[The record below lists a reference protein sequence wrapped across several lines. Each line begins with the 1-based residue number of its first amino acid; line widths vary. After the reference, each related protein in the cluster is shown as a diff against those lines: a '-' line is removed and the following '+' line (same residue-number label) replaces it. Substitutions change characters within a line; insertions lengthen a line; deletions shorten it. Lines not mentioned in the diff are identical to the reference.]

1 MKINRGGQTVNG
13 NPEKISKKIISFGD
27 SSGTAH
33 IFIPLLIL
41 FVLLLGFI
49 VYLAVSPGPIPDFK
63 PQTDT
68 SSQFLIDTNP
78 QSISNSPFV
87 TSKWILIL
95 LAAFGALQT
104 FPVLLAS
111 HRAKRKRLNQKQT
124 KEIIFLCEIPMYLGL
139 LGSLLGVCLTQFM
152 TGTLTAPLA
161 YISTIT
167 GILLYIFAKFTIVVP
182 LPDAAT
188 PNNTVEE
195 V

>member
-1 MKINRGGQTVNG
+1 VTG
-13 NPEKISKKIISFGD
+13 NPEKVSKKIISFGD
-27 SSGTAH
+27 SSGNAH

-49 VYLAVSPGPIPDFK
+49 VYLAVSPGPISDFK

-68 SSQFLIDTNP
+68 RSQFLIDTNP

-95 LAAFGALQT
+95 LATFGALQT

-167 GILLYIFAKFTIVVP
+167 GILLYIFAKYKIVVP

>member
-1 MKINRGGQTVNG
+1 MTNNTDSVD
-13 NPEKISKKIISFGD
+13 KKITPTGT

-49 VYLAVSPGPIPDFK
+49 GYLAISPEPVYDFK
-63 PQTDT
+63 PQPDT
-68 SSQFLIDTNP
+68 KSQFLIDTNP
-78 QSISNSPFV
+78 QSTNNSPFV

-104 FPVLLAS
+104 FPILFAS
-111 HRAKRKRLNQKQT
+111 QKAKREHLNQKQT
-124 KEIIFLCEIPMYLGL
+124 KEIIFLCEMPMYLGL

-152 TGTLTAPLA
+152 TGTLSAPLA

-167 GILLYIFAKFTIVVP
+167 GILLHLFAKYMIVVP
-182 LPDAAT
+182 LPET
-188 PNNTVEE
+188 STSGIVEE

>member
-1 MKINRGGQTVNG
+1 MTD
-13 NPEKISKKIISFGD
+13 NPENINKKIMSPGAD
-27 SSGTAH
+27 SGTAH
-33 IFIPLLIL
+33 IFMPLLIL

-49 VYLAVSPGPIPDFK
+49 VYLAVSPGPISDFK
-63 PQTDT
+63 PQPDT
-68 SSQFLIDTNP
+68 NTKSQFLTDTNP
-78 QSISNSPFV
+78 QSINNSPFV
-87 TSKWILIL
+87 TSKLILIL

-124 KEIIFLCEIPMYLGL
+124 KEIIFLCEMPMYLGL
-139 LGSLLGVCLTQFM
+139 LGSLLGLCLTQFM

-167 GILLYIFAKFTIVVP
+167 GILLHLFAKFTIIVP
-182 LPDAAT
+182 LPEASTSGIID
-188 PNNTVEE
+188 E

>member
-1 MKINRGGQTVNG
+1 MIDNTDNFY
-13 NPEKISKKIISFGD
+13 KKIMSPD
-27 SSGTAH
+27 TSPGTAH

-49 VYLAVSPGPIPDFK
+49 GYLAISPGPISDFK
-63 PQTDT
+63 PPSDT
-68 SSQFLIDTNP
+68 KSQFLIDTNP
-78 QSISNSPFV
+78 QSTNNSPFV

-104 FPVLLAS
+104 FPILKAS
-111 HRAKRKRLNQKQT
+111 QKAKRKHLNQKQR
-124 KEIIFLCEIPMYLGL
+124 KEIIFLCEMPMYLGL

-152 TGTLTAPLA
+152 TGTLSAPLA

-167 GILLYIFAKFTIVVP
+167 GILLHLFAKFMIIVP
-182 LPDAAT
+182 LPEMSTSGIVD
-188 PNNTVEE
+188 E

>member
-1 MKINRGGQTVNG
+1 MINNTDNIGKEMTPTGTRT
-13 NPEKISKKIISFGD
+13 
-27 SSGTAH
+27 GTAK

-49 VYLAVSPGPIPDFK
+49 GYLSISPGPVFDFR
-63 PQTDT
+63 PQSDT
-68 SSQFLIDTNP
+68 KSQFLIDTNP
-78 QSISNSPFV
+78 QSTNNSTLF

-95 LAAFGALQT
+95 IAAFGALQT
-104 FPVLLAS
+104 FPILFAS
-111 HRAKRKRLNQKQT
+111 QKAKKKHLNQHQT

-152 TGTLTAPLA
+152 TGTLSAPLA

-167 GILLYIFAKFTIVVP
+167 GILLHLFAKYMIIVP
-182 LPDAAT
+182 LPETST
-188 PNNTVEE
+188 PVVVEE

>member
-1 MKINRGGQTVNG
+1 VTNNTDNVDKRMTPTGT
-13 NPEKISKKIISFGD
+13 D
-27 SSGTAH
+27 SGTTH

-49 VYLAVSPGPIPDFK
+49 GYLAISPGPISDFK
-63 PQTDT
+63 PPSDT
-68 SSQFLIDTNP
+68 RSQFLIDTNP
-78 QSISNSPFV
+78 QSTNNSPFV

-104 FPVLLAS
+104 FPILFAS
-111 HRAKRKRLNQKQT
+111 QKAKRKHLSQKQT
-124 KEIIFLCEIPMYLGL
+124 KEIIFLCEMPMYLGL

-152 TGTLTAPLA
+152 TGTLSAPLA

-167 GILLYIFAKFTIVVP
+167 GILLHLFAKFMIIVP
-182 LPDAAT
+182 LPEVST
-188 PNNTVEE
+188 SGIVEE

>member
-1 MKINRGGQTVNG
+1 VANNTDNVD
-13 NPEKISKKIISFGD
+13 KKMTPTGTST
-27 SSGTAH
+27 GTAR

-49 VYLAVSPGPIPDFK
+49 GYLAISPGPVSDFK
-63 PQTDT
+63 PQSDT
-68 SSQFLIDTNP
+68 KSQFLIDTNP
-78 QSISNSPFV
+78 QSINNSPFV

-95 LAAFGALQT
+95 LFAFGALQT

-111 HRAKRKRLNQKQT
+111 RKAKGKRLNRKQT
-124 KEIIFLCEIPMYLGL
+124 KEIIFLCEMPMYLGL

-152 TGTLTAPLA
+152 TGTLSAPLA

-167 GILLYIFAKFTIVVP
+167 GILLHLFAKYMIIVP
-182 LPDAAT
+182 LPETST
-188 PNNTVEE
+188 PVVVEE

>member
-1 MKINRGGQTVNG
+1 VTNNTDNVD
-13 NPEKISKKIISFGD
+13 KKMTPTGT

-49 VYLAVSPGPIPDFK
+49 CYLAISPGPVSDFK
-63 PQTDT
+63 PQSDT
-68 SSQFLIDTNP
+68 KSQFLIDTNP
-78 QSISNSPFV
+78 QSTNNSPFV
-87 TSKWILIL
+87 ASKWILIL
-95 LAAFGALQT
+95 LAVFGALQT
-104 FPVLLAS
+104 FPILLAS
-111 HRAKRKRLNQKQT
+111 QKAKRKHLNHKQT

-152 TGTLTAPLA
+152 TGTLSAPLA

-167 GILLYIFAKFTIVVP
+167 GILLHLFAKFMIIVP
-182 LPDAAT
+182 LPEVST
-188 PNNTVEE
+188 SVVVEE

>member
-1 MKINRGGQTVNG
+1 VTD
-13 NPEKISKKIISFGD
+13 NPENINKKIMLPNT

-49 VYLAVSPGPIPDFK
+49 GYLAISPGPISDSK

-68 SSQFLIDTNP
+68 KSQFLTDTNP
-78 QSISNSPFV
+78 ESTNNSPFAA
-87 TSKWILIL
+87 SKLILIL
-95 LAAFGALQT
+95 LAAFGVLQT
-104 FPVLLAS
+104 FPVLFAS
-111 HRAKRKRLNQKQT
+111 QKAKRKHLNQKQT
-124 KEIIFLCEIPMYLGL
+124 KEIIFLCEMPMYLGL

-152 TGTLTAPLA
+152 TGTLSAPLA

-167 GILLYIFAKFTIVVP
+167 GILLHLFAKFTIIVP
-182 LPDAAT
+182 LPEVPT
-188 PNNTVEE
+188 PRVVEE